1 LASFTAA
8 QVRIRI
14 TSLPIF
20 WSKTNSQ
27 FRAAVG
33 KNPSPDWPV
42 GSEASLGEDMVE
54 QVASRPGA
62 AGYVELNFAALDSLQ
77 ERDVDSAC
85 VERTLLSAAFDP
97 DLALILLTPDVRQ
110 LPNIYNHLVPQ
121 LRIMALME
129 SEAIVLR
136 TYPLREADLLVT
148 LFTRAE
154 GKVRGVARSAKKS
167 KRRFGG
173 ALEPMT
179 YVRAFYDVRE
189 RQELARLDACEVI
202 ESPMATEV
210 SYARAVALAHVAELL
225 DELLPDRE
233 ANDAIFRLTLSVLHA
248 LQHVDSAATIKTDSE
263 IKAGSEKMGSEKTPS
278 DMKTSVDKKTGS
290 DIWMPV
296 TYFELW
302 LTRLVGF
309 LPELTEC
316 IACGRPLNGSRA
328 WFHALADG
336 LMCPDDKRLASSE
349 ISGESRALAAQ
360 MFRAPVE
367 TFAGT
372 PWSKSQAADLRK
384 FLVQTLQRHIEKKL
398 VTAGMLDKGGF

>member
-1 LASFTAA
+1 
-8 QVRIRI
+8 
-14 TSLPIF
+14 
-20 WSKTNSQ
+20 
-27 FRAAVG
+27 
-33 KNPSPDWPV
+33 
-42 GSEASLGEDMVE
+42 
-54 QVASRPGA
+54 
-62 AGYVELNFAALDSLQ
+62 
-77 ERDVDSAC
+77 
-85 VERTLLSAAFDP
+85 
-97 DLALILLTPDVRQ
+97 
-110 LPNIYNHLVPQ
+110 
-121 LRIMALME
+121 MALRE

-189 RQELARLDACEVI
+189 RQELARLDACEVL
-202 ESPMATEV
+202 ESPMATEIT
-210 SYARAVALAHVAELL
+210 YARAVALAHIAELL

-248 LQHVDSAATIKTDSE
+248 LQHVETAD
-263 IKAGSEKMGSEKTPS
+263 P
-278 DMKTSVDKKTGS
+278 TSNTAPETKSGTSKGTVAETERETERMTGS
-290 DIWMPV
+290 QTGSAIWMPI

-316 IACGRPLNGSRA
+316 IACGRALNGGRA
-328 WFHALADG
+328 YFHALADG

-349 ISGESRALAAQ
+349 ISSDSRALAAQ
-360 MFRAPVE
+360 MFRAPVDS
-367 TFAGT
+367 FVGM
-372 PWSKSQAADLRK
+372 PWPKSQAADLRK
-384 FLVQTLQRHIEKKL
+384 FLIQILQRHIEKKF
-398 VTAGMLDKGGF
+398 VTAGMLEKGGF